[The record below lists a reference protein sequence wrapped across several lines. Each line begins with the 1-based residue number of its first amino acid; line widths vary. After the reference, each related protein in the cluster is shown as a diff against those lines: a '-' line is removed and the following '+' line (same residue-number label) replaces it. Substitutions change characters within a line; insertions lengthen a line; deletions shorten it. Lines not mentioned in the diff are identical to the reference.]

1 MMVAVEIEFVTGDI
15 TAERVDAIVNAANS
29 SLLGGG
35 GVDGAVHRRGGP
47 AILDECRALRA
58 SRFGR
63 GLPVGRALA
72 TTAGRL
78 PARWVIHTVGPVWS
92 ATEDRSALLRDC
104 YCNSLIVAAELG
116 ATSVAF
122 PLISS
127 GVYRWP
133 KEDAVVQA
141 LTGLQMA
148 PPAVERVRL
157 VLFDDD
163 TRQPPSDP
171 GGCLAVRSPRRRTT
185 ILQRTDS
192 GRRPASPPC
201 RRWRPAHKDGSRHA
215 RSCARSSA

>member
-1 MMVAVEIEFVTGDI
+1 MEIEFVTGDL

-35 GVDGAVHRRGGP
+35 GVDGAIHRRGGP

-63 GLPVGRALA
+63 GLPVGRAVA

-104 YCNSLIVAAELG
+104 YRNSLIIAAELG

-141 LTGLQMA
+141 LTGLQTA

-163 TRQPPSDP
+163 TRQAAERVGRTP
-171 GGCLAVRSPRRRTT
+171 GGPFTPPPHH
-185 ILQRTDS
+185 DS
-192 GRRPASPPC
+192 
-201 RRWRPAHKDGSRHA
+201 A
-215 RSCARSSA
+215 RD